1 MSNVSRLAATLSLM
15 SVLTLTAFA
24 GEIPSPPC
32 APGETQGPPCSSQ
45 SVTDGSTDPSE
56 TNGPP
61 SNAIDVTM
69 IVEAVQ
75 LTLSLF

>member
-1 MSNVSRLAATLSLM
+1 MKHLKTLTLAFALM
-15 SVLTLTAFA
+15 SALTVVALA
-24 GEIPSPPC
+24 GEPIGPPC
-32 APGETQGPPCSSQ
+32 IPGQTETPPCSSH